1 MTEKGLEVYGATG
14 AYSDVFQSGYVEQS
28 PNYACS
34 DAVSLS
40 IENVRTNPQYN
51 SVGNNGY
58 ICSSLQD
65 PTAISFYC
73 QEDCMKYSC
82 PNSDQSRAIS
92 VSPSS
97 SSSCEQEGSHVR
109 VHHNFNEGFLESFDG
124 HPAFH
129 SCEDLMKNMLP
140 ASSMAEF
147 HFSNLPVYNIAM
159 QNLSEGEKDD
169 AENLAQKVDAVFK
182 SKSEGDDQ
190 MYCYVNQFPR
200 ENEREET
207 NQMPVNDSVEDLHP
221 PWKRHCSVNVCR
233 V

>member
-1 MTEKGLEVYGATG
+1 MCE
-14 AYSDVFQSGYVEQS
+14 S
-28 PNYACS
+28 
-34 DAVSLS
+34 
-40 IENVRTNPQYN
+40 
-51 SVGNNGY
+51 
-58 ICSSLQD
+58 
-65 PTAISFYC
+65 
-73 QEDCMKYSC
+73 
-82 PNSDQSRAIS
+82 
-92 VSPSS
+92 SPS
-97 SSSCEQEGSHVR
+97 
-109 VHHNFNEGFLESFDG
+109 
-124 HPAFH
+124 
-129 SCEDLMKNMLP
+129 K
-140 ASSMAEF
+140 
-147 HFSNLPVYNIAM
+147 HFVTNVNILNYKEPVYNIAM